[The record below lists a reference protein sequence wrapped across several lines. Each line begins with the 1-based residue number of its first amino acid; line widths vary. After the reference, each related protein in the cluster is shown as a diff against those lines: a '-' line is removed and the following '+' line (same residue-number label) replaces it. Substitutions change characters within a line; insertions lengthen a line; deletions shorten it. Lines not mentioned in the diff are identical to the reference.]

1 MLLDLDENVSVVATK
16 HFFNGLLDVPLYVVL
31 IVLIA
36 VDAVVLC
43 LGAALGTTLDGRET
57 VLLHFNMGLL
67 GAMLTCFIH
76 ILVLFYFIG
85 TGKDIRDAIDSDPEL
100 KKRYLPWTREQ
111 KRRVFPPACL
121 AISLMIVATLMGG
134 EIHSRLI
141 AYDAGVT
148 LPFRQLPAW
157 WVHLFFV
164 VVALLASGYA
174 FYAEVVA
181 VKENRRAIQDINRTL
196 DRTSAR
202 EVDADPV

>member
-1 MLLDLDENVSVVATK
+1 M
-16 HFFNGLLDVPLYVVL
+16 PLYVVL

-36 VDAVVLC
+36 LDAVVLC
-43 LGAALGTTLDGRET
+43 LTAALGVTLDGREA

-67 GAMLTCFIH
+67 AAMLTCFIH

-85 TGKDIRDAIDSDPEL
+85 TGKDIREAIESDPEL

-111 KRRVFPPACL
+111 KRHVFPPACL
-121 AISLMIVATLMGG
+121 ALSLMIIATLMGG

-148 LPFRQLPAW
+148 LPFRQLSAW

-164 VVALLASGYA
+164 AAALLASGFA

-181 VKENRRAIQDINRTL
+181 VKENRRGIEDINSTL
-196 DRTSAR
+196 DRQQAR
-202 EVDADPV
+202 GVDAGSV